1 MEINEFKYS
10 ANFCEENIWHL
21 CKNPALADFSK
32 KVLIVSNSRS
42 YCPFKFQK
50 SINNDETVWWNYH
63 VILLA
68 STFRSTLIYDFDS
81 TLTVP
86 ISGSEYMQLTFGE
99 TVNFSEDLLPCFK
112 VLDASD
118 YLNSFVSDRS
128 HMRDKDGNWLSPP
141 PHWPSIGKNGDLPL
155 PALMDFSQSSKE
167 RIYSLEEMMTL
178 VALLTIPN

>member
-1 MEINEFKYS
+1 MEIKQFKYS
-10 ANFCEENIWHL
+10 PNFCEENIWHL
-21 CKNPALADFSK
+21 CKNPALAGFSK

-50 SINNDETVWWNYH
+50 SINNDEIVWWNYH

-68 STFRSTLIYDFDS
+68 STSGFTFIYDFDS
-81 TLTVP
+81 TLTLP
-86 ISGSEYMQLTFGE
+86 SEGSEYIRLTFGE
-99 TVNFSEDLLPCFK
+99 TVNFPTELLPCFK

-155 PALMDFSQSSKE
+155 PALTDFSQSSKE
-167 RIYSLEEMMTL
+167 RIYSLEEMIAL
-178 VALLTIPN
+178 VDLPTIQN